1 MKEKYYTPFIEIEDL
16 DKSDVLLSS
25 GEIVTPTE
33 SSSEAA
39 ELENAYHDIGDF
51 IMGGP
56 GAWF

>member
-25 GEIVTPTE
+25 GEIVTP
-33 SSSEAA
+33 SDPEAA
-39 ELENAYHDIGDF
+39 ELENAYHDISDF

-56 GAWF
+56 GAWFS